1 MTIDLTRSEPLVL
14 GIETSCDET
23 GIGIVRGR
31 TLLSNTIASS
41 MAEHARYGGVVPE
54 VAARAHLEAL
64 QPAIEA
70 AVAEAGVSLQEL
82 DAVAVTSGPGLAGA
96 LMVGVGAAK
105 ALAVSLGKPLYA
117 VNHLVGHI
125 AADILTGD
133 DVEYPTVALL
143 VSGGHTS
150 LLLVRDL
157 VSDVEMLGETMDDAA
172 GEAFDKIARILG
184 LPYPGGPE
192 IDRAAAGGDPDA
204 IRFPRG
210 LSRASDLAAHRYDF
224 SFSGLKTAVA
234 RWIEQ
239 REAAGETVPVADVA
253 ASFREAVVDVLVTK
267 ALDACAQH
275 GVPRLLLG
283 GGVIANRRLREV
295 ALERAAA
302 AGVAVRIPPLSLCTD
317 NGAMIAAL
325 AAELISSGAEPST
338 LSFGADSTLPVTE
351 IQVRG

>member
-1 MTIDLTRSEPLVL
+1 MTVREPLVL

-31 TLLSNTIASS
+31 TLLSNTISSS
-41 MAEHARYGGVVPE
+41 MDEHARFGGVVPE

-64 QPAIEA
+64 QPAIDA
-70 AVAEAGVSLQEL
+70 AVAEAGIALADV

-96 LMVGVGAAK
+96 LMVGIGAAK
-105 ALAVSLGKPLYA
+105 ALAVGLDKPLYA

-125 AADILTGD
+125 AADLLTGE
-133 DVEYPTVALL
+133 DVDYPTVALL

-157 VSDVEMLGETMDDAA
+157 VSDVELLGETLDDAA

-192 IDRAAAGGDPDA
+192 IDRAAAGGDPAA
-204 IRFPRG
+204 IHFPRG
-210 LSRASDLAAHRYDF
+210 LSRASDMAAHRYDF

-234 RWIEQ
+234 RWVEQ
-239 REAAGETVPVADVA
+239 AEASGQQVAVGDVA

-295 ALERAAA
+295 ALARAAE

-325 AAELISSGAEPST
+325 ASELIASGRAPSSLA
-338 LSFGADSTLPVTE
+338 FGADSTLPVTE
-351 IQVRG
+351 IQVAGEATG